1 MRSRAAI
8 PWWVL
13 VLVSG
18 AIAAA
23 AVMRWIWAITLDG
36 PVLYGEGA
44 VAHAALLAR
53 QGAEYVAGARYGDV
67 SPIFTAANYPPLYFH
82 IAGLGDPFIAGRIAS
97 GVATLAI
104 AAAIA
109 LRARAAGP
117 LVASGLALSWI
128 ATLPVIVWG
137 VAVKPDLVALALTVA
152 ALLMLERR
160 APFPAG
166 ILVGLAAAAKPTE
179 LFPAAAFVVVLL
191 LAREL
196 RALAVYIGG
205 FALAAIATSLLT
217 VGADGSVFMHVIDWN
232 ALTFHVDQAVLLAVV
247 AILVVGVPLFSV
259 ALVRKGLSPIR
270 AAYVVAAL
278 AVVALGG
285 REGATINYILDLA
298 TASFLVLAAVGPHVR
313 ASGALPIALAAELVV
328 VIALFDPFGFLPGR
342 PPGTGAWA
350 DPARLAAA
358 SALAKPA
365 LVEDSGLLVASGI
378 EPIVDDLFLW
388 SRLYDRGGSFDEGGR
403 LIDAVSAHRFQTI
416 VSETDLARLDA
427 APAYERQ
434 RWASALVKA
443 VLDGY
448 RLDRHTGALWVYV
461 PR

>member
-137 VAVKPDLVALALTVA
+137 VAVKPDLVALALTVG

-160 APFPAG
+160 APLPAG
-166 ILVGLAAAAKPTE
+166 ILVALAAVGKPTELLAAAA
-179 LFPAAAFVVVLL
+179 FAATLL
-191 LAREL
+191 LTREF
-196 RALAVYIGG
+196 RYAGG
-205 FALAAIATSLLT
+205 FIYAAIAMGFILM
-217 VGADGSVFMHVIDWN
+217 VGTEGDVVTHVVDWN
-232 ALTFHVDQAVLLAVV
+232 ALTFHVDQAVLLAIV
-247 AILVVGVPLFSV
+247 AIIVVGVPLFSV
-259 ALVRKGLSPIR
+259 ALLRKELSPIL
-270 AAYVVAAL
+270 AAYLGA
-278 AVVALGG
+278 AVVVVILGG
-285 REGATINYILDLA
+285 REGATINYLLDLA
-298 TASFLVLAAVGPHVR
+298 TASFLVLATVAPR
-313 ASGALPIALAAELVV
+313 LRTTGALPIALAAELVIV
-328 VIALFDPFGFLPGR
+328 VALFDPFGFLPGR
-342 PPGTGAWA
+342 APGTGAWA
-350 DPARLAAA
+350 DPARLSAARGI
-358 SALAKPA
+358 AKPA
-365 LVEDSGLLVASGI
+365 LVEDSGLLVANEV

-388 SRLYDRGGSFDEGGR
+388 SRLYERGGSFDEGGR
-403 LIDAVSAHRFQTI
+403 LIDAVGAHRFQTI
-416 VSETDLARLDA
+416 VSETDLGHLDA

-434 RWASALVKA
+434 RWANALVKA